1 MSWTDCLLT
10 LPLPPI
16 LQMGKLSLA
25 AARKPLKFLGE
36 WSGAQSLGSPFLAPY
51 KAGTEPSGV
60 KFKASHFI
68 AP

>member
-16 LQMGKLSLA
+16 LQMGKLSLGD
-25 AARKPLKFLGE
+25 ARKPLKFLRE
-36 WSGAQSLGSPFLAPY
+36 WSRAQSLGPPFLAPN
-51 KAGTEPSGV
+51 KAGTEPLAV

-68 AP
+68 PP